1 MLRLLLAVFLMVT
14 LGQVKL
20 SAAAGTTMGKYFL
33 IALPKMN
40 HPYCDQNRTPSVIF
54 YLFTTEVTT
63 FQVEYRVEWAWQN
76 FTERNMKEA
85 SLRLQKHSIVQ
96 HECNVDNCNYRYQSG
111 KKFTFSFQGPLTFG
125 LCVLLNESPMS
136 GAMITA
142 IPVSQWG
149 KDYFAVTLHQNPS
162 VQITT
167 NLENVVR
174 IHIKSNKADESYT
187 AVLKIKLN
195 GKVYKDGSN
204 LKVELR
210 AKESIELSE
219 CFDKNLYGDLSGTYI
234 RGDEPIG
241 VVSGSCR
248 SSVKY
253 IFCDREQVGDL
264 HSSDIVAE
272 MLMPAHSFGKEFIL
286 FAVPSRLTTSQFMI
300 TAKHDKTNLT
310 IYSER
315 MGEDT
320 YRYEIIAKARSTL
333 KLNLLR
339 RASYSLVSDKVIQVI
354 HVMRAACLNLT
365 NSEWE
370 LIGDPSFSLLVPNE
384 LFFYVYIWGTPRF
397 GIGAKFFAAVIIRS
411 EYKRKIYLNKVNVPF
426 NKFKWDNVGR
436 RHRWEIGEVEV
447 FDGYNEMYAEN
458 YYYFGC
464 YIYAL
469 GHDYGYMRP
478 GGAIIAPIYDP
489 DCQRTMFRRKIN
501 DLIDN
506 DCDGR
511 IDEEK
516 EDGRDNDKDNEI
528 DEDLGVVEDEDVSK
542 YRGTLTTTVL
552 PGTGCPPYT
561 WGAGCSGSCIN
572 CLQDCVKWNGT
583 CKGCK
588 AGFTDAAHGC
598 NKDNVTRWGAEWE
611 DNVTRWGAEWA
622 DNVTRWGAEWA
633 DNVTRWGAEWED
645 NVTRW
650 GAEWADNVTRW
661 GAEWADNVTRWG
673 AEWED
678 NVTRWGAEWAD
689 NVTRWGAEWA
699 DNVTR
704 WGAEWEDNVTRWG
717 AEWEDNV
724 TRWGAE
730 WADNVTRW
738 GAEWEDNVTRW
749 GAEWEDRY
757 KYGKDCTGDCADKC
771 EGRDCYERVFGEC
784 QACPLGY
791 WGEKCNQTCFNCKGG
806 CNVSY
811 GTCQAC
817 LAGFKGP
824 DKTCREACG
833 SYEYGEGCRGNC
845 RQKCKDQD
853 CYERRFGECTKCP
866 VNKWGLNCVQT
877 CNNCKDDCDKS
888 YGTCRYCKAGF
899 KNPSQGCNISC
910 GTNEFGEDC
919 TGNCQQKCNKD
930 CFERVYGSCS
940 ESGSW
945 EEWHCSRSC
954 SEKAKFRKRIC
965 AKPKSPL
972 CDENASETKM
982 SNCYVHGKCPIKFTT
997 CASSVYLDC
1006 LPFTW
1011 DVDCVQN
1018 CQNCHTD
1025 CDKFNGSC
1033 ATCKAG
1039 FKNPTRSC
1047 TKACDQYEYGEECSG
1062 DCRLKC
1068 KGKDCYERVNG
1079 TCIVDGQLSE
1089 WLPWKCKKDCESQ
1102 EHVRIR
1108 LCNNPPPA
1116 YGGANCEG
1124 EISQS
1129 KNLPCLTGVTCPENC
1144 AAFTWG
1150 IGCNGSCNNCKT
1162 DCNKVDGSC
1171 PGCKAGFQNPVLGC
1185 KTECEAFHF
1194 GEDCLGDCRIQCA
1207 GTECTDKST
1216 GAFNIWKYAPI
1227 LAPLLF
1233 IPLCILF
1240 FYSGRKEKEEIGE
1253 TTATAPSPY
1262 SVDESGT
1269 SSQTGD

>member
-1 MLRLLLAVFLMVT
+1 
-14 LGQVKL
+14 
-20 SAAAGTTMGKYFL
+20 
-33 IALPKMN
+33 MN

-195 GKVYKDGSN
+195 GKIYKDGSN

-286 FAVPSRLTTSQFMI
+286 FAVPSRLTTSQFMV

-339 RASYSLVSDKVIQVI
+339 RASYSLVSDKVVQVI

-447 FDGYNEMYAEN
+447 FDGYNEMHAEN

-598 NKDNVTRWGAEWE
+598 NKACG
-611 DNVTRWGAEWA
+611 
-622 DNVTRWGAEWA
+622 
-633 DNVTRWGAEWED
+633 
-645 NVTRW
+645 
-650 GAEWADNVTRW
+650 
-661 GAEWADNVTRWG
+661 
-673 AEWED
+673 
-678 NVTRWGAEWAD
+678 
-689 NVTRWGAEWA
+689 
-699 DNVTR
+699 
-704 WGAEWEDNVTRWG
+704 
-717 AEWEDNV
+717 
-724 TRWGAE
+724 
-730 WADNVTRW
+730 
-738 GAEWEDNVTRW
+738 
-749 GAEWEDRY
+749 RY

-784 QACPLGY
+784 QACPVGY

-853 CYERRFGECTKCP
+853 CYESRFGECTKCP
-866 VNKWGLNCVQT
+866 VNKWGLNCAQT

-899 KNPSQGCNISC
+899 KNPAQGCNM
-910 GTNEFGEDC
+910 
-919 TGNCQQKCNKD
+919 
-930 CFERVYGSCS
+930 CS

-997 CASSVYLDC
+997 CSSSVYLDC
-1006 LPFTW
+1006 PPFTW

-1033 ATCKAG
+1033 TTCKAG

-1047 TKACDQYEYGEECSG
+1047 TKGCDQYEYGEECSG

-1124 EISQS
+1124 ETSQS

-1150 IGCNGSCNNCKT
+1150 IGCNGSCKNCKT

-1240 FYSGRKEKEEIGE
+1240 FYRGRKEKEEIGE